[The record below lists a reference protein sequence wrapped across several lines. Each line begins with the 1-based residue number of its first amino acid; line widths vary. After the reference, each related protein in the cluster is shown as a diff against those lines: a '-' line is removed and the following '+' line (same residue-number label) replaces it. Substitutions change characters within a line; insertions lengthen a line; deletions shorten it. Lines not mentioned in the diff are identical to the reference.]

1 MVKFI
6 LASQSP
12 RRQILLKKIISDF
25 EAVPS
30 GADENVKEY
39 ESPEDFAVKAAI
51 LKGNDVKNSLSKNSE
66 RKIIFSA
73 DTIVVLGNT
82 IYGKPKDESDAKRII
97 RELMKKEHKVITG
110 YAVIDSENEDIISGY
125 EVSLVKIKTLN
136 ESELDYYVKY
146 SNCMDKAGA
155 YAIQDMKSFEKRNVT
170 GNTTNFDIVE
180 SYSGSYDNIVGLPT
194 EKLKTDFKK
203 IKI

>member
-1 MVKFI
+1 VVKFI

-12 RRQILLKKIISDF
+12 RRQILLKKIIPDF